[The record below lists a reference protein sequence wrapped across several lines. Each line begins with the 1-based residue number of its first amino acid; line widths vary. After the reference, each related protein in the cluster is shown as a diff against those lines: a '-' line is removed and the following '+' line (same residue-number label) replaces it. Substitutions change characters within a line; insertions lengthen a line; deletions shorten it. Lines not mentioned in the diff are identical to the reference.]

1 MNTTNIAAPI
11 SFSLD
16 RLTAFADDANLAHH
30 AKRRNDA
37 GISEQVW
44 VGLVS
49 ADNRVAF
56 ADSVRDAYDEH
67 VATLAESKSAKERQR
82 ADILKGWKK
91 GYPLAQR
98 LSSCRKIVAWCA
110 ENPEAAGQV
119 WTKETLGAALSFVNK
134 ALKEAKAPASGGD
147 PDEDTIKLAGRM
159 AIVVEADTE
168 AGAAIL
174 ADLRA
179 YLAAASESDR
189 LAVLVELESI
199 VNG

>member
-1 MNTTNIAAPI
+1 MNASNNI

-30 AKRRNDA
+30 AKRRNDE

-49 ADNRVAF
+49 ADNRAAF

-91 GYPLAQR
+91 GFPLAQR
-98 LSSCRKIVAWCA
+98 LSSCRKIVAFCA
-110 ENPEAAGQV
+110 DNQEAAGQV
-119 WTKETLGAALSFVNK
+119 WAKETLGAALSFVNK
-134 ALKEAKAPASGGD
+134 ALKEAKAPASDGEPGE
-147 PDEDTIKLAGRM
+147 PSVA
-159 AIVVEADTE
+159 VVVADAD

-179 YLAAASESDR
+179 YLEAANESDR